1 MARNNNFKKNHSKI
15 ADIEQIKSDT
25 QSASME
31 RNIKT
36 KKISSKLKDL
46 KIDVNIFFLITTQTC
61 RLKYNR
67 NQNQCLP
74 NFRKPHFS

>member
-1 MARNNNFKKNHSKI
+1 MARNNNFKKNHFKI

-36 KKISSKLKDL
+36 KKNLF
-46 KIDVNIFFLITTQTC
+46 KIE
-61 RLKYNR
+61 RS
-67 NQNQCLP
+67 QN
-74 NFRKPHFS
+74 

>member
-36 KKISSKLKDL
+36 KKSL
-46 KIDVNIFFLITTQTC
+46 
-61 RLKYNR
+61 
-67 NQNQCLP
+67 QN
-74 NFRKPHFS
+74 